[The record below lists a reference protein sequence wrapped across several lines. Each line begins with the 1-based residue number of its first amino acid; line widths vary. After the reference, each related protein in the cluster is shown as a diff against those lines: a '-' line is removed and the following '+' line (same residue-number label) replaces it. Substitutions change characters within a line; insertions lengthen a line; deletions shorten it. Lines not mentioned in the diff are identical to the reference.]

1 MHCCYAIKAC
11 NSRELDGRLEA
22 KNEQGELSR
31 VLAGPARKN
40 RRSAVEAGSAGGL
53 SAGHLVSRDQLERLV
68 GFGFCSG
75 GGCWADS

>member
-1 MHCCYAIKAC
+1 MNRGNCPAC
-11 NSRELDGRLEA
+11 LRVQPERTEQERGR
-22 KNEQGELSR
+22 GR
-31 VLAGPARKN
+31 VG
-40 RRSAVEAGSAGGL
+40 GGL